1 MTATCDLIHLH
12 DPAPGS
18 APSAGIRRASAEA
31 SSALGEARGRR
42 ETDRR
47 RRQAVQAVD
56 ELINA
61 LEDINLTGRGRQ
73 PAALTPGML
82 LRLEVE
88 ADRPLPAKVSEAR
101 TPVRLHSALL
111 DWQEELLDEA
121 VPGRA
126 VYALMDQEQW
136 PSETDPGL
144 ARLAATLRARAVG
157 AQPHQHP
164 NRRQP

>member
-1 MTATCDLIHLH
+1 MTATCDVIQLH
-12 DPAPGS
+12 DPATSPALGT
-18 APSAGIRRASAEA
+18 GIRRASAEA

-42 ETDRR
+42 DTDRR

-56 ELINA
+56 DLINA
-61 LEDINLTGRGRQ
+61 LEDINLTGRGRRQ
-73 PAALTPGML
+73 AALTPGML

-88 ADRPLPAKVSEAR
+88 SGRPLPAKVSEAR

-126 VYALMDQEQW
+126 AYVLMDQEQW
-136 PSETDPGL
+136 PSETEPGI
-144 ARLAATLRARAVG
+144 ARLAAALRTWAVG
-157 AQPHQHP
+157 AQPHRHP
-164 NRRQP
+164 DRRQP